1 MCDVENSHEM
11 IAQKTIVFAYAVA
24 THETLKVEVSKLNA
38 FNGKWDIKELDN
50 FLWHMKWYF
59 EVIVLNDNI
68 CQNSSYTN
76 LRQSPEREVNGVN
89 VPFYKIKLRI
99 QVAILY
105 NNKTTIICLR

>member
-1 MCDVENSHEM
+1 M
-11 IAQKTIVFAYAVA
+11 A

-68 CQNSSYTN
+68 C
-76 LRQSPEREVNGVN
+76 
-89 VPFYKIKLRI
+89 
-99 QVAILY
+99 
-105 NNKTTIICLR
+105 